1 MCSQIPSMNNFVIW
15 ISRILNLEIA
25 VVDYFNFFLFLYFQW
40 LVSLCRKMGLVY
52 IRQVHVIGT
61 ILRMEVVQ
69 SDGKTK
75 LCTVLCQFLDWPFK
89 NIQDN
94 HTQLTY
100 YALLLLIKTHTFFA
114 FNKRQKNYSIPIL
127 WKYFFLLIGLKRFLT
142 LPEFDN
148 NKISCKS

>member
-1 MCSQIPSMNNFVIW
+1 
-15 ISRILNLEIA
+15 
-25 VVDYFNFFLFLYFQW
+25 
-40 LVSLCRKMGLVY
+40 MGLVY

-61 ILRMEVVQ
+61 ILQMEVVQ

-75 LCTVLCQFLDWPFK
+75 LCTVLCQFLDWTFK

-114 FNKRQKNYSIPIL
+114 FNKRQKKLQFTYSLKIS
-127 WKYFFLLIGLKRFLT
+127 FFIKRLKIFLT

-148 NKISCKS
+148 KKISCKNKKN